1 MSAPVFDPALFG
13 LTDQDPLADL
23 QAASRIY
30 NRIVAHGIEAGYAKG
45 YHAGRAAMKDDV
57 LAAMKGITHE

>member
-30 NRIVAHGIEAGYAKG
+30 NKVVAHVAEHYITVGEQAGLEEAI
-45 YHAGRAAMKDDV
+45 HTLTRSR
-57 LAAMKGITHE
+57 HE